1 MRDSNE
7 KKEKFSERLCKRLD
21 ISADILPGGNRVE
34 RRGRGYILVSGCGRI
49 LLYTP
54 SEIRVELSDSVLS
67 IVGEGLLC
75 VAYTAGEVGIEGKV
89 SRVSFEEGE
98 R

>member
-1 MRDSNE
+1 M
-7 KKEKFSERLCKRLD
+7 
-21 ISADILPGGNRVE
+21 
-34 RRGRGYILVSGCGRI
+34 SGCGRI
-49 LLYTP
+49 LLYTT